1 MKSLKD
7 FIKKFFPIRKKT
19 KVVEPDKNDVNAT
32 KDRKE
37 QSEIVKIPHKYNI
50 SENIWTAIYYG
61 MKLGYLK
68 VVDNSGNMNKYG
80 VSRENIFNIIDPDV
94 VDKQT
99 LEKVIKEL
107 EDNGIKFKFETNDEW
122 KKVRLKDPE
131 KQ

>member
-1 MKSLKD
+1 MRSLKD
-7 FIKKFFPIRKKT
+7 FIKKIFPIRKKT
-19 KVVEPDKNDVNAT
+19 NVVEPDKNDVNTT
-32 KDRKE
+32 KNKKE
-37 QSEIVKIPHKYNI
+37 QFELRKIADKYNI
-50 SENIWTAIYYG
+50 PENIWTAIFYG
-61 MKLGYLK
+61 IKLGYLR
-68 VVDNSGNMNKYG
+68 VVDNSGNLNKYG

-94 VDKQT
+94 VNKQT